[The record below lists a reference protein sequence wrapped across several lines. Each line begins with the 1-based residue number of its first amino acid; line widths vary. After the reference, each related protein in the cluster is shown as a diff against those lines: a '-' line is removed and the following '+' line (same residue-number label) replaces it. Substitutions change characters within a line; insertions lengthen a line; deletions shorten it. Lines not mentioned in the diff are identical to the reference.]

1 MPSPDPRPATAKAV
15 DPDEQPALLKIQEV
29 AAEAGVTTRAVRYY
43 EELGLLEPAAR
54 SDGDY
59 RLFDASDVERIRFI
73 RSLRDDAGFSL
84 AQIGQLLEDEAARE
98 RNRERFRASQD
109 PDERRA
115 LLDDAIERV
124 DRQIETLETKA
135 QRLAQMID
143 EARTRRRHLGRH
155 RAELDPPVETDALT
169 EPRSTAR
176 AGR

>member
-1 MPSPDPRPATAKAV
+1 MPTSDPSTQTAPAAGPAA
-15 DPDEQPALLKIQEV
+15 DPVLLRIQEV

-73 RSLRDDAGFSL
+73 RGLRDDAGFSL

-98 RNRERFRASQD
+98 RNRERFKASQD
-109 PDERRA
+109 LDERRA

-124 DRQIETLETKA
+124 DRQIKTLEEKA

-143 EARTRRRHLGRH
+143 EARTRRGHLERHL
-155 RAELDPPVETDALT
+155 AEIADPADAGGPIADAVE
-169 EPRSTAR
+169 EVAR
-176 AGR
+176 